1 MESTLN
7 RQLPWYKQFWPWF
20 VFGLPG
26 ITVIAGITTVIISIY
41 YADSLVADDYY
52 KEGLAINANL
62 KKENL
67 AQELGLSMDF
77 FIDKQK
83 TQVAVEL
90 HNPQAVSLP
99 SMLQLK
105 LVHPVDSDFDM
116 TFPLVFDKV
125 TQRYT
130 QKYSSMQDI
139 NWLLEVEPLYPD
151 INPDESL
158 AWKIRT
164 KRNNLEH
171 NDH

>member
-7 RQLPWYKQFWPWF
+7 KPLPWYKQFWPWF

-26 ITVIAGITTVIISIY
+26 VTVIAGITTVFISIY
-41 YADSLVADDYY
+41 YADSLVDDDYY

-67 AQELGLSMDF
+67 AQELGLFMDF

-83 TQVAVEL
+83 AEVAVKL
-90 HNPQAVSLP
+90 HNPQEISLP
-99 SMLQLK
+99 AMLQLK
-105 LVHPVDSDFDM
+105 LIHPLDSDFDM
-116 TFPLVFDKV
+116 TFPLVFDKT
-125 TQRYT
+125 TQRYS

-139 NWLLEVEPLYPD
+139 NWLLEVEPLYPGA
-151 INPDESL
+151 NPQDSL
-158 AWKIRT
+158 TWKLRT
-164 KRNNLEH
+164 KRNKLER